1 MLFIFAYIL
10 HKLTQ
15 ISHFQDIE
23 LHRCLHLSSTIFL
36 HENTSFC
43 IWFVEAVEAMWRQ
56 MNFASTILLS
66 KYQLLT
72 SINPQKWKYVGHF
85 SNYSVRVRAREGGED
100 APDFSHS
107 STLCT
112 FLSSFLL
119 PFFSFL
125 SFFTAVG
132 RRKSCEPRR
141 FTSLSQADTSS
152 FRFFVFP
159 HHPAIKKGITN
170 SPLPL
175 MCLDDGAQFSQEE
188 QCRK

>member
-23 LHRCLHLSSTIFL
+23 LYCCLHLSSTIFL
-36 HENTSFC
+36 YENTSFC

-85 SNYSVRVRAREGGED
+85 SNYSVRAYARARGAKMLPTFPILLLFAPFSLASYSHFSPSYLFSPRWEEGNP
-100 APDFSHS
+100 A
-107 STLCT
+107 
-112 FLSSFLL
+112 
-119 PFFSFL
+119 
-125 SFFTAVG
+125 
-132 RRKSCEPRR
+132 
-141 FTSLSQADTSS
+141 SLVDSQASLKQTQVPFDSL
-152 FRFFVFP
+152 FFLT
-159 HHPAIKKGITN
+159 I
-170 SPLPL
+170 LPL
-175 MCLDDGAQFSQEE
+175 RKGLSIVHCLLCA
-188 QCRK
+188 